1 VRPRWVPSDF
11 SIIES
16 FNGRIHPDALG
27 LLLYAIHG
35 TKVSTGTGAAKN
47 HVFTPGDPFP
57 IILRDRW
64 STTAL
69 KSFIKYRCMLTGL
82 SFSGDRLDD
91 LVWTCDYV
99 YTNQEMNVAHTS
111 TTLGDVADMLMV
123 SNITGKVTVFSLT
136 PAGGSL
142 IDLTAKGTKINWGV
156 TRNATPSKAPIAVAP
171 ITGLPVPSAVTE
183 YNLSLDYNYG
193 FSDPSNP
200 DTQLIAIARGAANG
214 TLPSGIGDSI
224 ESTIALEILGGETTE
239 TGKFFNFKFE
249 GKALLSPT
257 YDPDTASGTVDL
269 QVTDCT
275 LLSVQ
280 NETADYAVPT

>member
-1 VRPRWVPSDF
+1 MSTTTILTAERAKADGSKGTTGVVQFPIEVIDGTPSQPFPQLTRNKTNYLHGANVRPRWVPSDF

-35 TKVSTGTGAAKN
+35 TKVPTGTGAAKN

-69 KSFIKYRCMLTGL
+69 KSFIKYRCMLTEL

-91 LVWTCDYV
+91 LVWTCNYV

-183 YNLSLDYNYG
+183 YNLSL
-193 FSDPSNP
+193 
-200 DTQLIAIARGAANG
+200 
-214 TLPSGIGDSI
+214 
-224 ESTIALEILGGETTE
+224 
-239 TGKFFNFKFE
+239 
-249 GKALLSPT
+249 
-257 YDPDTASGTVDL
+257 
-269 QVTDCT
+269 
-275 LLSVQ
+275 
-280 NETADYAVPT
+280 